1 MSASSGRRKCTSRYR
16 PRAAAASWP
25 AICAAVRSSLADRG
39 RAEGLYSLAQ
49 TGKGEGDTLTAQW
62 PRFFW
67 RSQAETARSA
77 AQDSEAAWH
86 QQAVDVALAAALR
99 RGARYALHPRLGA
112 QSSSRKIRSACAKNC
127 RAASNCDPPHVS
139 PRRCALK
146 WVYQHLA
153 AGIHVFHLSRSG

>member
-86 QQAVDVALAAALR
+86 QQAARCPRWQQLSGAAHGTRCIRDLAHSL
-99 RGARYALHPRLGA
+99 
-112 QSSSRKIRSACAKNC
+112 SSRKS
-127 RAASNCDPPHVS
+127 D
-139 PRRCALK
+139 RR
-146 WVYQHLA
+146 VP
-153 AGIHVFHLSRSG
+153 GII